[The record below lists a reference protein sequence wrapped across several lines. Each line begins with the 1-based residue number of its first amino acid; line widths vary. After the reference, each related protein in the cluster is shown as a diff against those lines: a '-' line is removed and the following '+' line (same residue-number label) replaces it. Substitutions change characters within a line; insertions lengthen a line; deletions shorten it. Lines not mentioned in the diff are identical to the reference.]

1 MCGAVC
7 CRDPPGW
14 TCPGSPSGSGR
25 ELPGIFAEAWGALT
39 GSLPGKGAWGPPGA
53 AEVRGARTRLGR
65 VSGQG
70 PSRAQMRGCS
80 HQGLW
85 TGVPSRGRRD
95 KGAIPEPW
103 AQHSGHRAGGA
114 L

>member
-53 AEVRGARTRLGR
+53 AEVGGQDPAGQSEWSGSILGTDAWVFTSGAMEGCTQQREEGQRGQSRTLG
-65 VSGQG
+65 SAQ
-70 PSRAQMRGCS
+70 RA
-80 HQGLW
+80 
-85 TGVPSRGRRD
+85 
-95 KGAIPEPW
+95 
-103 AQHSGHRAGGA
+103 
-114 L
+114 